1 MSKKETQAQQ
11 TKKAPAKVAKKIAK
25 TNKKGKEQRKHRV
38 YTKVRF
44 YRPKVFE
51 LQRKPR
57 YARSSSTLF
66 ASKVSSSDKYS
77 VLKYPLNTEKA
88 MKRIEDENTLVYI
101 VDNQATKGKIRDAI
115 KQLHNVNIRSINTLN
130 RYCIVY

>member
-38 YTKVRF
+38 YNKVRF
-44 YRPKVFE
+44 YRPKTFE

-57 YARSSSTLF
+57 YERNSSNLF

-101 VDNQATKGKIRDAI
+101 VDNQATKGKIREAF
-115 KQLHNVNIRSINTLN
+115 KQLHNTSIRSINTLN
-130 RYCIVY
+130 RYRIVY